1 MVKDVVNAT
10 ITADTL
16 ATLAASLIA
25 SRTLADHE
33 HRGDDRDIFDARINA
48 LETEA
53 SFYEA
58 GTPIGALYQL
68 CVARAKLD
76 QLAGTYICAMDSEGS
91 ALANLV
97 ERILISQIR
106 FVENTGGITRDAAG
120 FGFYSDSQFDSRPF
134 GEWRQSPI

>member
-1 MVKDVVNAT
+1 MGQNIVNAT

-68 CVARAKLD
+68 CVARANLD
-76 QLAGTYICAMDSEGS
+76 RIAGTYIGAMDSEGS
-91 ALANLV
+91 ALTNLV

-106 FVENTGGITRDAAG
+106 FVENTSGITREEAG
-120 FGFYSDSQFDSRPF
+120 FDFYSDNQYDSRPF
-134 GEWRQSPI
+134 GEWRPSAI